1 MSLESLQR
9 EGFLRPHKASK
20 SEIRAMLQLV
30 ERDLADA
37 GLQDLSTD
45 RRFLVAYEAALNLAT
60 IALYC
65 AGYETHGK
73 GHHWATF
80 QTVPEIMGNQFKEQ
94 ATYFDSCRT
103 KRNVSTYDR
112 GGQISEAE
120 SAELLDE
127 ASKFKG
133 HLEKWL
139 RGNFP
144 KLLGG

>member
-1 MSLESLQR
+1 MSLASLQA
-9 EGFLRPHKASK
+9 EGYLRPHRTSK

-37 GLQDLSTD
+37 AVARLSTD

-80 QTVPEIMGNQFKEQ
+80 QALPEIMGEEFRDQG
-94 ATYFDSCRT
+94 TYFDSCRT

-112 GGQISEAE
+112 GGQLSDPEAT
-120 SAELLDE
+120 ELLDE
-127 ASKFKG
+127 VTAFKVQ
-133 HLEKWL
+133 LEKWL
-139 RGNFP
+139 RENFP
-144 KLLGG
+144 EQSP